1 VFFDISRCPEA
12 LRSNRTI
19 GDASALCME
28 PQTIGRLVFGIYGD
42 AAPDTCANFERL
54 VRAGSYEG
62 TTFHKVFSSKF
73 AKAGQ
78 QGSHRYGQV
87 DANKVKSIGL
97 QSNKDIVRSVQRI
110 YRDSTIYRDNSFCE
124 L

>member
-1 VFFDISRCPEA
+1 
-12 LRSNRTI
+12 
-19 GDASALCME
+19 ME
-28 PQTIGRLVFGIYGD
+28 PQSIGRLVFGIYGD

-54 VRAGSYEG
+54 IRAGSYDG

-87 DANKVKSIGL
+87 DTNKVKSIGL
-97 QSNKDIVRSVQRI
+97 QSNKDIVRSI
-110 YRDSTIYRDNSFCE
+110 HLIDGDSTSCFASHRANCSCYK
-124 L
+124 